1 MKKIIL
7 ILITF
12 LILITNINAL
22 ELNTK
27 YSYIYNLT
35 DDIVIYEE
43 NAHEEILVASMT
55 KIMTAIIVIENNNN
69 LDKEISITDEDL
81 RDMYDYTTTG
91 FERGDKVS
99 IKELLYGILLVSG
112 ADSVN
117 AAVRATTKT
126 EEEFIDLM
134 NQKVKELNLKN
145 TYFSNPVGKD
155 KGNYSSCYDI
165 AKIME
170 YCLKNKTFKE
180 IISTKMYYIEDL
192 DVQINGP
199 LYKVE
204 NKFGVDLSLVNG
216 GKTGYTPLARNSFV
230 SYSERDNITYISV
243 IADVKNYKTL
253 LEDTKYIY
261 EYLYDNY
268 SYKDYNINFDVD
280 IENGIDKKYNINLD
294 TKLFLK
300 NDIDTNLITYAYDG
314 VDSINILKR
323 KGDKLGKVSIYYDDN
338 LIKEENIYLNKNIE
352 FKSKNIIKIVL
363 IIISIIISLLF
374 IFKLLKRKN
383 KKIKKEEKIVQVN
396 KIVVEEDINKKIEI
410 LNNTVNVNLF
420 FSTLKNIK
428 KDIDKETLEHD
439 FIDRCFKNI
448 DFKNIEDL
456 KDLYTKLKLYKSEM
470 CTKTIKY
477 YNKLFKYCIEKY
489 VDKVEKG

>member
-1 MKKIIL
+1 MI
-7 ILITF
+7 
-12 LILITNINAL
+12 NINAL

-27 YSYIYNLT
+27 YSYIYNAT

-43 NAHEEILVASMT
+43 NAKEEILVASMT

-69 LDKEISITDEDL
+69 LDKKISITDEDL

-99 IKELLYGILLVSG
+99 IRELLYGILLRSG

-117 AAVRATTKT
+117 AAVRATTES

-155 KGNYSSCYDI
+155 KDNYSSCYDI

-180 IISTKMYYIEDL
+180 IVSTDMYYIEKL

-199 LYKVE
+199 LYKIE
-204 NKFGVDLSLVNG
+204 NKYDIDMSLVSG
-216 GKTGYTPLARNSFV
+216 GKTGYTPLAKNSYV
-230 SYSERDNITYISV
+230 SYSEKDGITYISV
-243 IADVKNYKTL
+243 IANINSYRTL
-253 LEDTKYIY
+253 LENTKNIY
-261 EYLYDNY
+261 EYIYDNY
-268 SYKDYNINFDVD
+268 SYKDYNVNFDIN
-280 IENGIDKKYNINLD
+280 IENGKEEKYNVNLD

-300 NDIDTNLITYAYDG
+300 NDIDTTLITYKYKG
-314 VDSINILKR
+314 VDNINLLKR
-323 KGDKLGKVSIYYDDN
+323 KGDKLGKVYIYYDN
-338 LIKEENIYLNKNIE
+338 ELIKEEDIFLNKNIE

-363 IIISIIISLLF
+363 IIISIIVFLLF
-374 IFKLLKRKN
+374 LFKLIKSKKK
-383 KKIKKEEKIVQVN
+383 KKIKKEIQPKQIKVEKIT
-396 KIVVEEDINKKIEI
+396 KEENNEFKKIDV
-410 LNNTVNVNLF
+410 LKTTVNVNLF
-420 FSTLKNIK
+420 FKTLKSVDKN
-428 KDIDKETLEHD
+428 IDKQKLEHD

-448 DFKNIEDL
+448 NFENIEDL
-456 KDLYTKLKLYKSEM
+456 KDLYTKLKLYKNEM
-470 CTKTIKY
+470 NDKTIKY

-489 VDKVEKG
+489 IDKN